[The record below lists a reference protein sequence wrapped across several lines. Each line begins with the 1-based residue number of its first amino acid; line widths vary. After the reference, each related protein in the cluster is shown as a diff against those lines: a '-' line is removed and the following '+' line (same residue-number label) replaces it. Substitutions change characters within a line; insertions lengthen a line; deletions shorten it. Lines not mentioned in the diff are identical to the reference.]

1 MVKEKEPIVLDFSN
15 MSIGALRESRSVLKE
30 VKPDP
35 IVNLILSKIKQE
47 MQRRLDVK
55 KS

>member
-1 MVKEKEPIVLDFSN
+1 MVKDPIILDFSN
-15 MSIGALRESRSVLKE
+15 MSIGALRESRSVLKA

-35 IVNLILSKIKQE
+35 IVNLIISKINQE
-47 MQRRLDVK
+47 MKRREDAS